1 MSFGDA
7 IRTVLSKYAEF
18 NGRARRSEY
27 WYWTL
32 AVIVALV
39 VCIIISAISHALGLV
54 LYLLVILG
62 TLVPGI
68 AVAVRR
74 MHDTGRSGFWLFIG
88 LVPLVGGIILLVFA
102 CQDSEPGQN
111 QYGASP
117 KGATA

>member
-1 MSFGDA
+1 MSYGEA
-7 IRTVLSKYAEF
+7 IRSVLSKYADF
-18 NGRARRSEY
+18 SGRARRSEY

-39 VCIIISAISHALGLV
+39 VCIIISAISHTLGLV
-54 LYLLVILG
+54 LYVLVALG

-74 MHDTGRSGFWLFIG
+74 MHDTGRSGWWLFIG

-102 CQDSEPGQN
+102 CQDSQPGSN
-111 QYGASP
+111 EYGASP
-117 KGATA
+117 KEATA